1 MSSSHNHIQRAKL
14 AAGQLAT
21 TSRPARLSL
30 AIQGSAVGDYVAL
43 TKPEITFLVVLS
55 SVAGFSLGSPA
66 GIDVWL
72 LLITVVGIGLTSA
85 GAGTLNHYLERDRD
99 RAMKRTASRPVPAGR
114 IPALHARNFGVALT
128 GAGLG
133 ILCPLVNPMTSVL
146 AALTV
151 ALYLFVYTPMK
162 RKSTLNTL
170 VGTLP
175 GALPVIGG
183 YVAATNSFFSVAA
196 WLLFCVLAFWQ
207 MPHFLSL
214 AWMYRKDYERGGFEM
229 LPVRDVDGTA
239 TVRQTVLFTA
249 ATLAASIA
257 LAVWAGFGALY
268 VAFAIAGA
276 FIMIR
281 PTISFALSR
290 SNADARRVL
299 KASVVYI
306 PVIVLAILLDRLV

>member
-1 MSSSHNHIQRAKL
+1 MSSSENHIQRADV
-14 AAGQLAT
+14 AAGRLAQPPR
-21 TSRPARLSL
+21 TSRISW
-30 AIQGSAVGDYVAL
+30 AIQGSSVGDYIAL

-55 SVAGFSLGSPA
+55 SVAGFSLGSPP

-72 LLITVVGIGLTSA
+72 LLITIVGIGLTSA
-85 GAGTLNHYLERDRD
+85 GAGALNHYLERDYD
-99 RAMKRTASRPVPAGR
+99 RSMKRTSTRPIPSGRVPAVR
-114 IPALHARNFGVALT
+114 ARNFGVALT
-128 GAGLG
+128 GAGLA

-162 RKSTLNTL
+162 RKSSLNTL

-183 YVAATNSFFSVAA
+183 YAAATNSLASGTA

-214 AWMYRKDYERGGFEM
+214 AWMYRKDYSRGGFEM

-249 ATLAASIA
+249 ATIVSSIA
-257 LAVWAGFGALY
+257 LAAWAGFGVLY
-268 VAFAIAGA
+268 VALAAVGA
-276 FIMIR
+276 AIMIR
-281 PTISFALSR
+281 PTISFARSR

>member
-1 MSSSHNHIQRAKL
+1 MSTSDNHIQRAKV
-14 AAGQLAT
+14 AT
-21 TSRPARLSL
+21 GRVASTRRPARISF
-30 AIQGSAVGDYVAL
+30 AVQGSTVGDYVAL

-55 SVAGFSLGSPA
+55 SVAGFTLGSPA

-72 LLITVVGIGLTSA
+72 LFITVVGIGLTSA
-85 GAGTLNHYLERDRD
+85 GAGALNHYLERDRD
-99 RAMKRTASRPVPAGR
+99 GSMKRTAGRPIPAGR
-114 IPALHARNFGVALT
+114 IPAPHARNFGVALT
-128 GAGLG
+128 GAGLA

-146 AALTV
+146 AAMTV

-175 GALPVIGG
+175 GALPVVGG
-183 YVAATNSFFSVAA
+183 YVAATNSAASGAA

-214 AWMYRKDYERGGFEM
+214 AWMYRKDYGRGGFEM

-239 TVRQTVLFTA
+239 TVRQTVFFTA
-249 ATLAASIA
+249 CTIVSSIA
-257 LAVWAGFGALY
+257 LAAWADLGPLY
-268 VAFAIAGA
+268 MAFAVIGGV
-276 FIMIR
+276 IMIR
-281 PTISFALSR
+281 PTVSFARSR